1 MKNNLMMYWD
11 ELVGNI
17 VLGILGTLL
26 IVGAVIAVLFGAAF
40 IVVVTILSQKEFWYL
55 VIIGLFIYAFM

>member
-1 MKNNLMMYWD
+1 MMYWD